1 MVDFSFKIINQ
12 IKMASDESHV
22 KVIVENSIRNLRMKN
37 INGFGAKRRY
47 MMNMIMALRY
57 TKAEGLTN
65 SAAINVERA
74 IELFESLHKQEFSNL
89 F

>member
-12 IKMASDESHV
+12 IKMASDDSHV

-37 INGFGAKRRY
+37 INRFGAKRRY

-57 TKAEGLTN
+57 TKAEGLTTK
-65 SAAINVERA
+65 AAINVERA

>member
-1 MVDFSFKIINQ
+1 
-12 IKMASDESHV
+12 MASDDSHV

-37 INGFGAKRRY
+37 INRFGAKRRY

-57 TKAEGLTN
+57 TKAEGLTTK
-65 SAAINVERA
+65 AAINVERA